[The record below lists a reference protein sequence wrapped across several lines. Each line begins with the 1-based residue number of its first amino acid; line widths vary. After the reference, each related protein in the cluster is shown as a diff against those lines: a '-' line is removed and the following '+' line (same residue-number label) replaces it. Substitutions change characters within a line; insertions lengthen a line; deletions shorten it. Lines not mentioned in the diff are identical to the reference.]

1 MLYLRHKLQ
10 RGLLTGEATPQEND
24 MKQMAEYI
32 TLLENFSG
40 MEVSIIR
47 ATKIN
52 KVLKAIL
59 KLDSIPREEEFNFK
73 ARSKTLL
80 DKWNKLMAD
89 GASAPAD
96 APVNGVVNGS
106 SDAHAEEKKS
116 ESTSAPT
123 KTDKEA
129 EAESKSEPEAATKES
144 SAKSAEPEKADTEN
158 ESDEK
163 ADDKAE
169 KVGRGLPKI

>member
-73 ARSKTLL
+73 GRSKTLL

-89 GASAPAD
+89 GSSASTD
-96 APVNGVVNGS
+96 APVNGAINGAS
-106 SDAHAEEKKS
+106 EAHPEEKKS
-116 ESTSAPT
+116 DSAGSVS
-123 KTDKEA
+123 KAEKEV
-129 EAESKSEPEAATKES
+129 EAESKSEAEN
-144 SAKSAEPEKADTEN
+144 SAEESLTKPSGPEKSGTDDEAEEKTE
-158 ESDEK
+158 EASE
-163 ADDKAE
+163 E
-169 KVGRGLPKI
+169 VS

>member
-1 MLYLRHKLQ
+1 
-10 RGLLTGEATPQEND
+10 

-59 KLDSIPREEEFNFK
+59 KLETIPREEEFNFK
-73 ARSKTLL
+73 GRSKILL

-89 GASAPAD
+89 GAAAPAD
-96 APVNGVVNGS
+96 APVNGVTNGTS
-106 SDAHAEEKKS
+106 EAHAEEKKS
-116 ESTSAPT
+116 EPVSSAA
-123 KTDKEA
+123 KTEK
-129 EAESKSEPEAATKES
+129 EAESKPESKSDSEKPAEES
-144 SAKSAEPEKADTEN
+144 STKPTEPEKPSTE
-158 ESDEK
+158 
-163 ADDKAE
+163 DKAE
-169 KVGRGLPKI
+169 EKVEEPAEKVSLVPQLCNRFNY